1 MHPQSSH
8 STAERTITSASNTS
22 TWRVDDVFDHYCLPQ
37 MVSQST
43 SDRYSHSL
51 AAYRS
56 FLSDAGYD
64 ISAVRAEHQ
73 FEGLTDW
80 SLFHTLEELKTWFR
94 HRRATTTMA
103 VDTIALRDARG
114 WTADEI
120 TGDISHESGDFFTV
134 RGVRVTQSSSREVG
148 TQGWD
153 QPILEQVGY
162 DGGILGLVRKRFD
175 GIPHY
180 LIEAKAEPGNYRLVQ
195 MSPTLQATFAN
206 LRRSHGGQKPRFA
219 EVFEDPASVDGTI
232 LYDQWLSED
241 GGRLM
246 NKRNRGMLV
255 EVPADFHLETTDD
268 FAWVSM
274 FQIKACLHEN
284 AWVNPHIRGIIA
296 HL

>member
-1 MHPQSSH
+1 
-8 STAERTITSASNTS
+8 
-22 TWRVDDVFDHYCLPQ
+22 
-37 MVSQST
+37 MVSLDT
-43 SDRYSHSL
+43 PERYRISL
-51 AAYRS
+51 ESYRS
-56 FLSDAGYD
+56 FLSSAGFD
-64 ISAVRAEHQ
+64 ISDLRSEHQ
-73 FEGLTDW
+73 FESLDDW
-80 SLFHTLEELKTWFR
+80 SLFNTLTEVKAWFEEM
-94 HRRATTTMA
+94 RAETTME
-103 VDTIALRDARG
+103 VDTIPLRDARG
-114 WTADEI
+114 WRADET

-134 RGVRVTQSSSREVG
+134 RGIRVAQSSSREIG

-175 GIPHY
+175 GVPHY
-180 LIEAKAEPGNYRLVQ
+180 LIEAKAEPGNYQIVQ

-206 LRRSHGGQKPRFA
+206 LRQSHGGRKPRFA
-219 EVFEDPASVDGTI
+219 EIFEDPASIGGTV

-255 EVPADFHLETTDD
+255 EVLPDYQLDITND
-268 FAWVSM
+268 FAWISM
-274 FQIKACLHEN
+274 YQIKACLQAN